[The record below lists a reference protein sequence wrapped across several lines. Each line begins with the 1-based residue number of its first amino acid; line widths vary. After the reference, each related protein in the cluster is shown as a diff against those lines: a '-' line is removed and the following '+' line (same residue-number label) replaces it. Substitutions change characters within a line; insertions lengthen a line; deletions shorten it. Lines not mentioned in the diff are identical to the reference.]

1 MCRGFCDVKGSSQ
14 CLVQE
19 TQSIENEMETDV
31 VSRNTMIYR
40 WKSKWRAHS
49 GDIGRDG
56 FRLVA

>member
-1 MCRGFCDVKGSSQ
+1 MCRGFCDGKGSGQ

-19 TQSIENEMETDV
+19 MESIENEMEKNV

-49 GDIGRDG
+49 EDIGRDG